1 MKEALSKADIPYAA
15 VDISSGMLP
24 LKQFL
29 AYRDT
34 RSEFDAI
41 KKAGRVG
48 LPCIVVNKGEKI
60 YFELPENLDELR

>member
-29 AYRDT
+29 TYRDT
-34 RSEFDAI
+34 RPEFDAV
-41 KKAGRVG
+41 KEAGRVG

>member
-1 MKEALSKADIPYAA
+1 VKEALSKADIPYAA

-34 RSEFDAI
+34 RPEFDAI
-41 KKAGRVG
+41 KEAGRVG

>member
-1 MKEALSKADIPYAA
+1 VKEALSKADIPYAA

-34 RSEFDAI
+34 RPEFEEI
-41 KKAGRVG
+41 KEAGRVG
-48 LPCIVVNKGEKI
+48 LPCIVVDKGEKI
-60 YFELPENLDELR
+60 YFGLPEDLDELR

>member
-34 RSEFDAI
+34 RQEFDAI

>member
-29 AYRDT
+29 AYRDI
-34 RSEFDAI
+34 RPEFDAV
-41 KKAGRVG
+41 KEAGRVG